1 MTNLFID
8 IDGVLLGRC
17 PNSQQ
22 IALAQQATEF
32 LRVVLD
38 RYDCYWL
45 TTHCRGSA
53 APALEYLSRY
63 GDDEFLDLANQ
74 IKPTHFVTFKVEALF
89 GDYFWVD
96 DQPTAYEQKFLQD
109 RGWFDRWLQVDTR
122 KNPFALVDVIEFLK
136 DPILN

>member
-1 MTNLFID
+1 M
-8 IDGVLLGRC
+8 GRC
-17 PNSQQ
+17 PNSQRV
-22 IALAQQATEF
+22 ALAQQATEF
-32 LRVVLD
+32 LCLTLD

-63 GDDEFLDLANQ
+63 GDTEFLDLANQ

-89 GDYFWVD
+89 GDFFWVD
-96 DQPTAYEQKFLQD
+96 DQPTAYEQRFLQD

-136 DPILN
+136 APIFD